1 MNMATLAQGLLRR
14 RSKEDLIF
22 DIANVV
28 MLTGAFV
35 LVLYPLYFIVIASIS
50 NPDKIY
56 AGEVTLLPQGI
67 TFDGYQRIFKSDMI
81 WRGYANSILYAG
93 LSTLISVTLILTSA
107 YALSRKDLAGRNIFM
122 AFFIFTMFFGGGLIP
137 TYLVVKQ
144 LGMLN
149 TIWAMVLPGAVGVWN
164 IIIARTFFQLTIPD
178 QLREAA
184 FIDGASNFRFFMQFV
199 LPLSKPLIAVMVLI
213 HIVGNWNSFFDA
225 LIYLTDEKMY
235 PLQLVLRNILIQSDV
250 ATTQSMITDI
260 QSYAAQQRVAELLKY
275 GVIIVSTA
283 PLLIIYPFLQ
293 KYFVHGTLIGAIK
306 E

>member
-1 MNMATLAQGLLRR
+1 VATLAQGLFRR
-14 RSKEDLIF
+14 RSREDLLF
-22 DIANVV
+22 DIANVA
-28 MLTGAFV
+28 MLTGAFI
-35 LVLYPLYFIVIASIS
+35 LVLYPLYFVVIASIS

-56 AGEVTLLPQGI
+56 AGEVWLLPQGV
-67 TFDGYQRIFKSDMI
+67 TFDGFRRIFSSEMI

-93 LSTLISVTLILTSA
+93 LGTLISVALILTSA
-107 YALSRKDLAGRNIFM
+107 YALARKDLVGGKVIM
-122 AFFIFTMFFGGGLIP
+122 LLLIFTMFFGGGIIP

-149 TIWAMVLPGAVGVWN
+149 TVWAMVLPGAVGVWN
-164 IIIARTFFQLTIPD
+164 VIIARTFYQLSIPD

-184 FIDGASNFRFFMQFV
+184 FIDGCSNTRFFFQFV

-213 HIVGNWNSFFDA
+213 HVVGNWNSFFDA

-250 ATTQSMITDI
+250 ATTGSMITDI